1 MTKVFAP
8 VLLAVSLSFVG
19 STTQTLAQSECF
31 IQSQDGRS
39 IDLSR
44 LCGDRPNPTQTQTK
58 PRQSNSF
65 TLTVKRRI
73 GGTPTVDVTFNGKHR
88 YEMLFDT
95 GASSTVIS
103 ADMAIAMGIKKE
115 RQIMATT
122 AGGVVPAYLGR
133 VSALESGNLEHKNL
147 VIGISD
153 HINGLGLLGQDF
165 FGDYDVTIRQN
176 EIVLQPR
183 NTKK

>member
-1 MTKVFAP
+1 MTKLFALVF
-8 VLLAVSLSFVG
+8 LAVSLSISG
-19 STTQTLAQSECF
+19 STKQSLAQSECF
-31 IQSQDGRS
+31 IQSQDGRN

-44 LCGDRPNPTQTQTK
+44 LCGDGQNRTQTT
-58 PRQSNSF
+58 PRNSNSF

-73 GGTPTVDVTFNGKHR
+73 GGTPTVDVTFNGQHS

-103 ADMAIAMGIKKE
+103 ADMATAMGIKKE
-115 RQIMATT
+115 RQIMAST

-133 VSALESGNLEHKNL
+133 ASSVQSGNLTHKDL

-153 HINGLGLLGQDF
+153 HISGLGLLGQDF
-165 FGDYDVTIRQN
+165 FGDYDVTIKQDA
-176 EIVLQPR
+176 IILQR
-183 NTKK
+183 RLGAKK

>member
-1 MTKVFAP
+1 MTKLFALVF
-8 VLLAVSLSFVG
+8 LAVSLSSG
-19 STTQTLAQSECF
+19 STKQSLAQSECF

-44 LCGDRPNPTQTQTK
+44 LCGDGQKK
-58 PRQSNSF
+58 PQATPRNSNSF

-73 GGTPTVDVTFNGKHR
+73 GGTPTVDVTFNGQHS

-103 ADMAIAMGIKKE
+103 ADMATAMGIKKE
-115 RQIMATT
+115 RQIMAST
-122 AGGVVPAYLGR
+122 AGGIVPAYLGR
-133 VSALESGNLEHKNL
+133 VSSLQSGTLAHKNL

-153 HINGLGLLGQDF
+153 HISGLGLLGQDF
-165 FGDYDVTIRQN
+165 FGDYDVTIKQDV
-176 EIVLQPR
+176 IVLQR
-183 NTKK
+183 RLGAKK